1 MSRGGAKVTRLIEGF
16 RGLSMPQPAAAASG
30 FPEIRVP
37 AGLTFAG
44 LVAGFLAGIL
54 LKDSAALAPL
64 LAVAEPMG
72 SLWLRALQLTILPL
86 VIGLVVTG
94 ISQTLAAASGGHLA
108 RRAVGLFV
116 AVLLAAGT
124 MAALLVPALLALF
137 PIPERAARALSGGAG
152 DAGTVPGVADILN
165 AMMPENIFS
174 AAAAGAMLPVV
185 LFASVFALALTRVAD
200 GPRRLIVQFFEG
212 VAAAMMVVVGWVL
225 MLAPLGVLGLAVSL
239 AAKTGAGA
247 IGALAHYILVVSA
260 AGLVVLIGGFVLA
273 VVLARQPLGRFARAM
288 VPVHA
293 VAIST
298 QSSLASLPAMLAAT
312 RRLGVRESTAD
323 FALPLAVAIF
333 RATSPAMNMAVAIY
347 AAKLTGVPLSPA
359 ALAAGVFVAF
369 LVSLSSVSLPGT
381 ISFVISVGPIAN
393 AMGVPIA
400 PLALLVAVEMLPD
413 IMRTLGNVTMDVAV
427 TSAAD
432 RLMGEG
438 ESP

>member
-1 MSRGGAKVTRLIEGF
+1 
-16 RGLSMPQPAAAASG
+16 MPEPAAANG

-37 AGLTFAG
+37 AALTFAG
-44 LVAGFLAGIL
+44 LALGFLAGIAL
-54 LKDSAALAPL
+54 RGTSALDAL
-64 LAVAEPMG
+64 LAVAEPAG

-94 ISQTLAAASGGHLA
+94 ISQTLAAAGGGSLA

-116 AVLLAAGT
+116 TVLLAAGT
-124 MAALLVPALLALF
+124 MAALVVPALLALF
-137 PIPERAARALSGGAG
+137 PIPQRAAQALSGGAADPG
-152 DAGTVPGVADILN
+152 KVPGVADILN
-165 AMMPENIFS
+165 AMMPENIF
-174 AAAAGAMLPVV
+174 AAAASGAMLPVV
-185 LFASVFALALTRVAD
+185 VFASLFALALTRVAEA
-200 GPRRLIVQFFEG
+200 PRRQITVFFEG
-212 VAAAMMVVVGWVL
+212 LAAAMMVIVGWVL
-225 MLAPLGVLGLAVSL
+225 MLAPVGVFGLAVSL
-239 AAKTGAGA
+239 AAKTGSEA

-260 AGLVVLIGGFVLA
+260 AGLVVLICGYVLA
-273 VVLARQPLGRFARAM
+273 VVLARQPLGAFARAL

-323 FALPLAVAIF
+323 FVLPLAVAIF

-381 ISFVISVGPIAN
+381 ISFVISVGPIAM

-427 TSAAD
+427 TAAVD
-432 RLMGEG
+432 RKVGD
-438 ESP
+438 

>member
-1 MSRGGAKVTRLIEGF
+1 MQ
-16 RGLSMPQPAAAASG
+16 QPAAAASG

-37 AGLTFAG
+37 AALTFAG
-44 LVAGFLAGIL
+44 LAAGFLAGIA
-54 LKDSAALAPL
+54 LKDTGALAPL
-64 LAVAEPMG
+64 LAVAEPLG

-94 ISQTLAAASGGHLA
+94 ISQTLAAAGGGHLA
-108 RRAVGLFV
+108 RRAVCLFV
-116 AVLLAAGT
+116 AVLLTAGT
-124 MAALLVPALLALF
+124 MAALLVPSLLALF
-137 PIPERAARALSGGAG
+137 PIPERAAQALSGGA
-152 DAGTVPGVADILN
+152 DAGKVPGVADILN
-165 AMMPENIFS
+165 AMMPENIF
-174 AAAAGAMLPVV
+174 AAAASGAMLPVV
-185 LFASVFALALTRVAD
+185 IFASVFALALTRVAEA
-200 GPRRLIVQFFEG
+200 PRRQIVQFFEG
-212 VAAAMMVVVGWVL
+212 LAAAMMVVVGWVL
-225 MLAPLGVLGLAVSL
+225 MLAPLGVFGLAVSL
-239 AAKTGAGA
+239 AAQTGAEA

-273 VVLARQPLGRFARAM
+273 VLVARQPLGRFARAM

-323 FALPLAVAIF
+323 FVLPLAVAIF

-432 RLMGEG
+432 RMMGED
-438 ESP
+438 

>member
-1 MSRGGAKVTRLIEGF
+1 MQ
-16 RGLSMPQPAAAASG
+16 QPAAASG

-37 AGLTFAG
+37 AALTFAG
-44 LVAGFLAGIL
+44 LVVGFLAGIA
-54 LKDSAALAPL
+54 LKGTAALDTL
-64 LAVAEPMG
+64 LAVAEPAG

-94 ISQTLAAASGGHLA
+94 ISQTLAAAGGGHLA

-124 MAALLVPALLALF
+124 MAALLVPALLAAF
-137 PIPERAARALSGGAG
+137 PIPQRAAQALSGAAAEAG
-152 DAGTVPGVADILN
+152 KVPGVADILN

-185 LFASVFALALTRVAD
+185 LFASLFALALTRVAD

-225 MLAPLGVLGLAVSL
+225 MLAPIGVFGLAVSL
-239 AAKTGAGA
+239 AAKTGAEA

-273 VVLARQPLGRFARAM
+273 VLVARQPLGRFARAM

-323 FALPLAVAIF
+323 FVLPLAVAIF

-432 RLMGEG
+432 RMMGKQEG
-438 ESP
+438 AGAEAG